1 MGCVSSKII
10 TKSASFRD
18 DWSRLSFR
26 RRKGDGVD
34 ELILSKNG
42 GEQLV
47 ALLCT
52 ANSVARR
59 LKEGSTPAHEQPD
72 ENKDSSQL
80 EHSTEEAADKN
91 QNDIEDQ
98 GSKSMISDSTSPSR
112 RFRTIEDFDA
122 MLAARQQSS
131 GGSQSPV
138 KCELDRVEPA
148 EAKNRGGG
156 DERPG
161 SRRKAMAKELA
172 ALSIPSTSSSSFEFS
187 RAGSRLLL
195 GGQAP
200 SPGSYVTPKF
210 GNLDDRAQRAK
221 EAAVAVFDPELI
233 AHFEQAMEQLTM
245 EEDRILEKIIEGLEE
260 FSEEENL
267 GELLMSACTDRV
279 TMTHS

>member
-26 RRKGDGVD
+26 RRKGDGAD

-52 ANSVARR
+52 ASSVARR
-59 LKEGSTPAHEQPD
+59 LKEGSAPAHEQPAD
-72 ENKDSSQL
+72 ENKGSPLD
-80 EHSTEEAADKN
+80 HTEEAADEN
-91 QNDIEDQ
+91 QNDTEDQ
-98 GSKSMISDSTSPSR
+98 GPMSMISDSTSPSR
-112 RFRTIEDFDA
+112 RFRTVEDFDA
-122 MLAARQQSS
+122 MLAARQRSS
-131 GGSQSPV
+131 GGSRSPV
-138 KCELDRVEPA
+138 KCELDRVEP
-148 EAKNRGGG
+148 NRGGG

-161 SRRKAMAKELA
+161 SKRKAMAKELA
-172 ALSIPSTSSSSFEFS
+172 ALSVPSTMSSSFEFS
-187 RAGSRLLL
+187 GAGGRLSL

-210 GNLDDRAQRAK
+210 GNFDDAGAQRAK
-221 EAAVAVFDPELI
+221 DVAMFDPELI

-260 FSEEENL
+260 FSKEQNSFSCEHALIE
-267 GELLMSACTDRV
+267 
-279 TMTHS
+279 